1 MMSNID
7 KNSFHIRC
15 IDHTITKEEFEL
27 HFYKKYEILETK
39 PKSCIEELDKYYES
53 EDYISHTDSKR
64 SVFEKI
70 YQVVKKYAIN
80 KKVSLITS
88 LHKGTGNLLD
98 IGAGTGD
105 FLFHAKKNS
114 WKISGVEPNDNARK
128 LAASKNIDLDTNTSI
143 YNDHSFDVITMW
155 HVLEHVPDIEKQIK
169 ELKRLLT
176 HTGKL
181 VIAVPNFKSYDA
193 QFYKEFWAAYDVP
206 RHLWHFSKN
215 GIKNIFEEQDFILE
229 QILPMKFDAYYV
241 SLLSEKYKNQKM
253 NFFRAFWI
261 GFLSNI
267 KGRRS
272 QEFSSHIYVFS
283 KK

>member
-1 MMSNID
+1 M
-7 KNSFHIRC
+7 
-15 IDHTITKEEFEL
+15 
-27 HFYKKYEILETK
+27 
-39 PKSCIEELDKYYES
+39 
-53 EDYISHTDSKR
+53 
-64 SVFEKI
+64 
-70 YQVVKKYAIN
+70 
-80 KKVSLITS
+80 
-88 LHKGTGNLLD
+88 
-98 IGAGTGD
+98 
-105 FLFHAKKNS
+105 
-114 WKISGVEPNDNARK
+114 
-128 LAASKNIDLDTNTSI
+128 
-143 YNDHSFDVITMW
+143 
-155 HVLEHVPDIEKQIK
+155 
-169 ELKRLLT
+169 LT